1 MEHRDVTAPPWATE
15 EVHVVEP
22 DPRWAVQAARFAT
35 EIHDLF
41 GDRLS
46 GQVAHIGSTA
56 VPGLAAKPIIDLQAV
71 AADPA
76 AATAAHQ
83 NALTAASW
91 FFVPRHLD
99 QRAWRWFFV
108 RADAAGQHRLA
119 HLHLMQL
126 DEPRW
131 GEQLTFRDALRAN
144 PELAEEYARLKTRA
158 ARENR
163 HDREAYTSA
172 KHAFIRR
179 VLNKNS

>member
-1 MEHRDVTAPPWATE
+1 MEHRDATAPPWASE
-15 EVHVVEP
+15 DVHVVEP
-22 DPRWAVQAARFAT
+22 DPRWAVQAEHFAT

-41 GDRLS
+41 GDWLS

-76 AATAAHQ
+76 AMTAANH

-99 QRAWRWFFV
+99 QRTWRWFFV

-119 HLHLMQL
+119 HLHLMQPG
-126 DEPRW
+126 EPRW
-131 GEQLTFRDALRAN
+131 HEQLTFRDALRAN
-144 PELAEEYARLKTRA
+144 PDLAEDYARLKARA
-158 ARENR
+158 AHQHH

-172 KHAFIRR
+172 KQAFIRR
-179 VLNKNS
+179 VLDENS